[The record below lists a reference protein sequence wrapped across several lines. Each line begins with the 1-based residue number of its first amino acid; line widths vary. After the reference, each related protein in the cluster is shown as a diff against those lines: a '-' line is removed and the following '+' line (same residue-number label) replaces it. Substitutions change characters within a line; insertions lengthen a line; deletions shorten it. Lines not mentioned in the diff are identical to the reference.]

1 MPEIFTN
8 RVDISGE
15 VVELFSA
22 ASVVHRIVYR
32 MLDDEPGTP
41 FVMHLKGT
49 SVDNKQF
56 DRKTVDELRNVMEAN
71 RAEVS
76 TIHSIVFADSSDHYP
91 AVMYFIWPTEI
102 SISVTGTSRIA
113 LDRIAHHLLEELRES
128 RALAAAQP
136 GGEFVVREQTVS
148 SHEDPPT
155 APTAPPA
162 MPEPVSEPQPGWW
175 KRTWRE
181 HTALLVV
188 TIVGGVAVL
197 VIGAKLLGI
206 GG

>member
-32 MLDDEPGTP
+32 MLDKEPGTP
-41 FVMHLKGT
+41 YVMHLKGT

-76 TIHSIVFADSSDHYP
+76 RIHSIVFADARDHYP
-91 AVMYFIWPTEI
+91 AVMYFIWPTAI

-113 LDRIAHHLLEELRES
+113 LDRIAHDLIEELRKS

-136 GGEFVVREQTVS
+136 GGDFVVREQTVS

-155 APTAPPA
+155 APSAPLA
-162 MPEPVSEPQPGWW
+162 TPEPALPRSGWW
-175 KRTWRE
+175 KRTWRD
-181 HTALLVV
+181 HAAALIVTVV
-188 TIVGGVAVL
+188 GTVAAALIVAQ
-197 VIGAKLLGI
+197 LLGQVA
-206 GG
+206 